1 MEIDHQPETEYLLH
15 RRFDRMARLVG
26 DENMQ
31 KILRSHVMVI
41 GLGGVGSWAAESLA
55 RSGVGHL
62 TLVDFDDICTT
73 NTNRQLHSMT
83 GLIGH
88 KKAEVMAERIRK
100 INPQCLV
107 EPLVKFYSDSTSDE
121 IFSCKPD
128 YIIDAIDNIKAK
140 THLLSSAKR
149 YNVKI
154 VCCGGTG
161 GKMDPS
167 QLRWKDLSETS
178 IDPFLHQIR
187 KDLRSRY
194 DFSADG
200 AWGIPCLFSNE
211 AARQPLELK
220 YDKGKGFKCVCPQ
233 GAKDLHSC
241 ERRNIVFGTA
251 SFLTGSVGLGLASY
265 VVRNI
270 VEEVKWGEF

>member
-1 MEIDHQPETEYLLH
+1 MEISHQTEAEYLLH

-26 DENMQ
+26 DVKMQ
-31 KILRSHVMVI
+31 NLLHSHVMVI

-55 RSGVGHL
+55 RSGVGRL
-62 TLVDFDDICTT
+62 TLVDFDLICTT

-100 INPQCLV
+100 INPQCEV
-107 EPLVKFYSDSTSDE
+107 EPLVEFYSDSTSDE
-121 IFSCKPD
+121 IFSRKPD

-140 THLLSSAKR
+140 THLLASAMRQK
-149 YNVKI
+149 VKI
-154 VCCGGTG
+154 VCSGGTG
-161 GKMDPS
+161 GRMDPT
-167 QLRWKDLSETS
+167 QLIWRDLSETS
-178 IDPFLHQIR
+178 VDPFLHQIR

-194 DFSADG
+194 SFSSEDK
-200 AWGIPCLFSNE
+200 WNIPCLFSVE
-211 AARQPLELK
+211 TPRHPIELK
-220 YDKGKGFKCVCPQ
+220 YDKGLGFKCVCPQ
-233 GAKDLHSC
+233 GANDLHSC
-241 ERRNIVFGTA
+241 EKRNIIFGTA